1 MFRSIFLG
9 MGRVGGL
16 VVCLMALSVLTVQPG
31 QAQDTQASQDE
42 GTKSPEGETFDYAV
56 YWFAIPESARAF
68 YASGLRDGIN
78 LVVAR
83 ELAGG
88 SSEGLSR
95 EALTG
100 IVRNRLEDKWR
111 GHWITF
117 EGSTISGQMDQ
128 LYGQSGNASLALDAA
143 AKLAIDQLSGRA
155 PAPTDDASQGDE
167 NKAKQD

>member
-1 MFRSIFLG
+1 
-9 MGRVGGL
+9 L
-16 VVCLMALSVLTVQPG
+16 VLAVQPG
-31 QAQDTQASQDE
+31 QAQDTQANPEE
-42 GTKSPEGETFDYAV
+42 GTQAGAGDDFDYAE
-56 YWFAIPESARAF
+56 YWFAVPESARAF

-88 SSEGLSR
+88 SSEGLSQ

-100 IVRNRLEDKWR
+100 SVRNRLEDKWR

-117 EGSTISGQMDQ
+117 GGREISSQMDL
-128 LYGQSGNASLALDAA
+128 LYGQSGNANMALDAA

-155 PAPTDDASQGDE
+155 PGPTGGASQGDE
-167 NKAKQD
+167 EKAKQD

>member
-1 MFRSIFLG
+1 MFRSSVLG
-9 MGRVGGL
+9 MGRVRWPL
-16 VVCLMALSVLTVQPG
+16 ACLAALLALTVQPG
-31 QAQDTQASQDE
+31 QAQDAQGNSEAGTQA
-42 GTKSPEGETFDYAV
+42 GEDFDYAK

-88 SSEGLSR
+88 FSEGLSE

-100 IVRNRLEDKWR
+100 SVLNRLEDKWR
-111 GHWITF
+111 GRWVTF
-117 EGSTISGQMDQ
+117 GGAEISGQMDL
-128 LYGQSGNASLALDAA
+128 LYGQSGNANMALGAA

-155 PAPTDDASQGDE
+155 AGPPGEGSQGGE
-167 NKAKQD
+167 EKAKQD